1 MFRSSHKHG
10 CSSFATVASWRRWAW
25 TAAIVCLG
33 AHAQQLPPLS
43 TADALGA
50 QIQAA
55 TESTGMVMV
64 VVRDGDVYVQTYGE
78 TAPGSGQKPDPHSL
92 VRLCSLSKILAAD
105 LLAKLVADHA
115 VQFTDTLQ
123 KFAPEGVHVPT
134 ETLHGPVIR
143 EITLGDLATHTS
155 GLPREVLPS
164 LRGAATFTFPNHAQ
178 RWAWLPRQKL
188 LTSPGTAAQYS
199 NVGFD
204 LLGDALEQAS
214 GKPYA
219 QLFAE
224 RTAQPLGLTETT
236 LSPTPEQCA
245 RLMVPAH
252 RVSRCTDTQASGG
265 SSGMYSTAADMTLW
279 LKYLLGLPGV
289 PVHQDPAA
297 LAAYV
302 FPAQLTGMNGMS
314 HAGAPSGLG
323 LGWVRLGEP
332 GDPSMIVEKTGGGG
346 GFTTY
351 IALNQARH
359 AGVFV
364 AATDGAHF
372 THTHMFQQI
381 DNLLL
386 AVSGLPP
393 QPLPVEHETRPAA
406 HHTVRSASPHSTR
419 HTRGTGTKAAPTPHH
434 SVHSSRRPPA

>member
-1 MFRSSHKHG
+1 LFRSSYKSG
-10 CSSFATVASWRRWAW
+10 WPLFATVLSSL
-25 TAAIVCLG
+25 TVFSLAAHG
-33 AHAQQLPPLS
+33 QQLPPLV

-78 TAPGSGQKPDPHSL
+78 TEPGSGRRPDAHSL
-92 VRLCSLSKILAAD
+92 VRLCSLSKILTTD
-105 LLAKLVADHA
+105 LLMKLVADHA

-134 ETLHGPVIR
+134 TTLHGPVIR
-143 EITLGDLATHTS
+143 EMTLGDLATHTS

-164 LRGAATFTFPNHAQ
+164 PRGAATFTFPNHAQ
-178 RWAWLPRQKL
+178 RWSWLPRQKL
-188 LTSPGTAAQYS
+188 LTSPGAAAQYS

-214 GKPYA
+214 GRPYA

-245 RLMVPAH
+245 RLMIGAH
-252 RVSRCTDTQASGG
+252 RESRCTDTQASGG

-289 PVHQDPAA
+289 PVHQDSAA
-297 LAAYV
+297 QAAYV
-302 FPAQLTGMNGMS
+302 FPSALTSMKGMD
-314 HAGAPSGLG
+314 HAGDPSGLG

-332 GDPSMIVEKTGGGG
+332 GDPSMIVQKTGGGG
-346 GFTTY
+346 GFSTY
-351 IALNQARH
+351 IALDQARH

-364 AATDGAHF
+364 AATDGAHY
-372 THTHMFQQI
+372 THAHMFQQI
-381 DNLLL
+381 NNLLL
-386 AVSGLPP
+386 AISGLPP
-393 QPLPVEHETRPAA
+393 QPLPVEREIKAA
-406 HHTVRSASPHSTR
+406 PHRTVRSASPHSTR
-419 HTRGTGTKAAPTPHH
+419 HTRSTGTKAAPTPHR
-434 SVHSSRRPPA
+434 SVHSSRKPPA